1 MKKAEWIV
9 RIEMARFF
17 ESKAELRA
25 RTSKG
30 TFKDKIYRG
39 VFAQTLE
46 NKFTAMDIAQAVDA
60 EFIAK
65 EQILAGDMIR
75 NIYVWLEKECIYQP
89 VWHKR
94 VIQNVKSYLASRG
107 ILQ

>member
-1 MKKAEWIV
+1 MKKADWIV

-30 TFKDKIYRG
+30 TFKDKIHRA
-39 VFAQTLE
+39 VFASTLE
-46 NKFTAMDIAQAVDA
+46 DKFDAMEIAQALDSGY
-60 EFIAK
+60 IAK
-65 EQILAGDMIR
+65 EQIFTESVR
-75 NIYVWLEKECIYQP
+75 NIYVWLEKECEYQP

-94 VIQNVKSYLASRG
+94 VFQQAKSWLVNKG
-107 ILQ
+107 ILE

>member
-1 MKKAEWIV
+1 MS
-9 RIEMARFF
+9 RFF
-17 ESKAELRA
+17 ETKAELRA

-46 NKFTAMDIAQAVDA
+46 NKFTKIEIAQAIDA
-60 EFIAK
+60 EYIAK
-65 EQILAGDMIR
+65 EQIMAGDMIR
-75 NIYVWLEKECIYQP
+75 NIYVWLEKECVYQP

-94 VIQNVKSYLASRG
+94 VIQNAKSWLVNKG